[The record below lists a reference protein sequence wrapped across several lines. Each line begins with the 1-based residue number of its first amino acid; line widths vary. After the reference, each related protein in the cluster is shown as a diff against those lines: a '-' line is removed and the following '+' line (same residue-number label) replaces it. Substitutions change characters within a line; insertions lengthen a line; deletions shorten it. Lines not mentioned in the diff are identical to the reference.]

1 MGSMESKPDQEY
13 ASVPP
18 GSMTSNDQRHSLAH
32 DWDGADDPD
41 NPRNFSYFTRVF
53 SITTVT
59 CVAFISAFA
68 GAIYVPAQEEIMSIF
83 DCSYEI
89 AVLPLSLFN
98 LGLAFGPIIGAP
110 LSEIY
115 GRKAVSVVTTP
126 IFVLFMVGAAVS
138 PTMRDLITCRFFA
151 GIFASPNINNASAT
165 ILDYIPRMYRGVS
178 LGIYYSIPSLAAT
191 LGPLAGGFI
200 VQSRDWRWTQWVA
213 IIMAAATYLP
223 VLLTRESY
231 KGVILMRRARRLGLA
246 DSSPQTITL
255 GKKVQYFFVKVIQR
269 PLHMLFTEPIVTLV
283 SCYNGLIF
291 GLIYAYVVS
300 IPWTF
305 KTYYNLGKSA
315 QSLSYLGVSL
325 GSLTACIPFSFI
337 DIFFYQ
343 RRLRTWKQTYGSE
356 RMLPENRLI
365 SAMAAS
371 LLLPVSLVVA
381 GWTAHYRVHWM
392 VPILF
397 QGVAML
403 SCLLI
408 YAGANLFMLDAYGP
422 LYGAS
427 ASGAMMFSRYF
438 VSFLF
443 PLFSLRM
450 FKRLGVGW
458 ATSLLA
464 VLMLLMAPIPW
475 AFWIY
480 GERIRKRSRYETSS

>member
-1 MGSMESKPDQEY
+1 MEPKHDQEH
-13 ASVPP
+13 APVPP
-18 GSMTSNDQRHSLAH
+18 GSTTRDNQRRNLAH
-32 DWDGADDPD
+32 DWDGADDSD
-41 NPRNFSYFTRVF
+41 NPRNFSYLSRIF
-53 SITTVT
+53 STATVT
-59 CVAFISAFA
+59 CLAFTGAFA
-68 GAIYVPAQEEIMSIF
+68 GAMYAPAQDEIMQIF

-110 LSEIY
+110 LSETY

-126 IFVLFMVGAAVS
+126 VFALFMVGAGVS
-138 PTMRDLITCRFFA
+138 QSMQDLIICRFFA
-151 GIFASPNINNASAT
+151 GVFASPNISNASAT
-165 ILDYIPRMYRGVS
+165 ILDYTPHVHRGVS
-178 LGIYYSIPSLAAT
+178 LGIYYSIPSVAAT

-200 VQSRDWRWTQWVA
+200 LQSRDWRWTQWVP
-213 IIMAAATYLP
+213 IIIAAGTYLL
-223 VLLTRESY
+223 VLLTRETY
-231 KGVILMRRARRLGLA
+231 KGVILKRRARRLGLM
-246 DSSPQTITL
+246 DSSSQTISF
-255 GKKVQYFFVKVIQR
+255 GKTVRHFFVTLIQR
-269 PLHMLFTEPIVTLV
+269 PLHMLVTEPIVTLV
-283 SCYNGLIF
+283 SSYNGLIY

-305 KTYYNLGKSA
+305 ETYYNFDNPG

-325 GSLTACIPFSFI
+325 GSLTACIPFSLI

-343 RRLRTWKQTYGSE
+343 RRLRSWRQTHGSE
-356 RMLPENRLI
+356 QIPPENRLI

-371 LLLPVSLVVA
+371 FLLPISLVIA
-381 GWTAHYRVHWM
+381 GWTAHYRVHWI

-397 QGVAML
+397 QALAML
-403 SCLLI
+403 ACLLI
-408 YAGANLFMLDAYGP
+408 YAGANLFMLDTYGP

-450 FKRLGVGW
+450 FQRLGVGW

-464 VLMLLMAPIPW
+464 LLMLLMAPVPW
-475 AFWIY
+475 AFWFY
-480 GERIRKRSRYETSS
+480 GERIRKRSRYETSL